1 MNRRQLLQF
10 ATASLVLPSRHL
22 MSSTK
27 KSVSFLNWDAYI
39 GPTTLRDFEAAT
51 GVKVN
56 YGLFADNFELFAKI
70 RTSPGQYD
78 LITPSNLL
86 VDLLIQSDLL
96 APIDKTK
103 LAHWG
108 NIDPAFRD
116 AVFDPDRQFSVPYT
130 HGGLAIGYRRSAIGN
145 PPVSWA
151 DIFTT
156 NRYRGKLAIPN
167 DSVIVMQLALK
178 ALGVGVNDWSEKT
191 LTEAER
197 MLTLLKPGVLAF
209 TSGNGQDMLLS
220 GEADIVVEHDG
231 LVKQVLPED
240 GDLDIIYPKEGT
252 LVWED
257 TLCIPVGSQN
267 IDSAHQLIDHI
278 LTADVAV
285 KIAENISYSMS
296 NAAAC
301 ELRTD
306 NVAEQQNTM
315 GINRVTTHDEY
326 GLYPGAE
333 VLADI
338 EKRWLRMKLL

>member
-1 MNRRQLLQF
+1 
-10 ATASLVLPSRHL
+10 

-27 KSVSFLNWDAYI
+27 KSVSFLNWDDYI
-39 GPTTLRDFEAAT
+39 GPSTLSDFEAAT

-86 VDLLIQSDLL
+86 VDFLIQADLL

-103 LAHWG
+103 LEHWG

-116 AVFDPDRQFSVPYT
+116 AVFDPDRQYSVPYT
-130 HGGLAIGYRRSAIGN
+130 HGGLAIAYRRSAIDN

-156 NRYRGKLAIPN
+156 NRYHGKLAIPN

-191 LTEAER
+191 LAEAER

-209 TSGNGQDMLLS
+209 TSGNGQDLLLS

-240 GDLDIIYPKEGT
+240 SDLGIIYPKQGT
-252 LVWED
+252 LIWED
-257 TLCIPVGSQN
+257 TLCILADSQN

-278 LTADVAV
+278 LRADVAAT
-285 KIAENISYSMS
+285 ISENISFSMS
-296 NAAAC
+296 NSAAR

-306 NVAEQQNTM
+306 AIAEQQNAI
-315 GINRVTTHDEY
+315 GINRISTYDEY
-326 GLYPGAE
+326 GLFPGAE

-338 EKRWLRMKLL
+338 EKRWLRIKLS